1 MVCVCVCVFVCLCV
15 LARVFVRWFSIEE
28 AESHENFA
36 FSFSFLTRKLF
47 ANFAVFEVD
56 MLPLDATLNKS
67 SSSHSSSRSSTSW
80 CLIMMMMGSGSGR
93 KEQMR
98 LKNGERPPCRSVT
111 NRANESLPYCWHGC
125 SAVRLK
131 RICISCQV
139 ITWWWATNKPS
150 TWSRHQFKPCSN

>member
-1 MVCVCVCVFVCLCV
+1 MRTWYVSVCVCLCFLVCLCV
-15 LARVFVRWFSIEE
+15 DFQSKKLSPRKFCF
-28 AESHENFA
+28 F
-36 FSFSFLTRKLF
+36 FSFLARKLF

-67 SSSHSSSRSSTSW
+67 SSSRSSSTSW
-80 CLIMMMMGSGSGR
+80 CLIMMMMGSGSRRSRGENGGR
-93 KEQMR
+93 MGDDPQQS
-98 LKNGERPPCRSVT
+98 LT
-111 NRANESLPYCWHGC
+111 NRANESLPWLGC
-125 SAVRLK
+125 SAARLK